1 MKVPLPKTTN
11 SHNGNNKMKIK
22 ITSNKI
28 KIKKPIKRCRWDPEI
43 MKLAI
48 EAVNSND
55 INPTEAAKVYQVPR
69 QTLVDRINGKFGKEG
84 AGRNSE
90 LTHDEEQVL
99 VHYCLFMAKM
109 SQPLSVAHIKA
120 FVWAIAKKSSRK
132 SRFNET
138 AGPGWKWWK
147 GFHNRHPEITLRKP
161 DNLDRG
167 WSHMNNQNVM
177 NQFFALYKELLDET
191 GLTNKPAHIFNADE
205 SRVDL
210 NSKAGKVLVHLKSKH
225 AYSEQKAF

>member
-1 MKVPLPKTTN
+1 MKVRLPKTKN

-22 ITSNKI
+22 ITSNKT
-28 KIKKPIKRCRWDPEI
+28 KSKKPIKRCRWDPEI

-55 INPTEAAKVYQVPR
+55 MNATEAAKVYQVPR
-69 QTLVDRINGKFGKEG
+69 QTLVDRINGKFGREG

-99 VHYCLFMAKM
+99 VNYCLFMAKI

-120 FVWAIAKKSSRK
+120 FAWAIAKKSSRK

-138 AGPGWKWWK
+138 AGPGWKW
-147 GFHNRHPEITLRKP
+147 
-161 DNLDRG
+161 
-167 WSHMNNQNVM
+167 
-177 NQFFALYKELLDET
+177 
-191 GLTNKPAHIFNADE
+191 
-205 SRVDL
+205 
-210 NSKAGKVLVHLKSKH
+210 
-225 AYSEQKAF
+225 